1 MGGEERKKKG
11 WLSDLLD
18 IIFPR
23 SCISCGDG
31 VDVGPFRHI
40 CQKCSDRHVLYANA
54 PHCTTCGYPFWGM
67 AEENRS
73 CEHCYHLR
81 PVFSGGRTICLF
93 KGPIRRMVH
102 ALKYESALYV
112 LEDIAPLME
121 RNPGMRDF
129 LQGAILVPVPLHPR
143 KLRERGYNQSQYLA
157 EYFCKEANGGTV
169 ANLLIRK
176 KDTQSQTGFDLKTR
190 KENLKNAFALAPKM
204 SIDLTFRYILVDDVF
219 TTGSTLNACAAVLRK
234 AGVVHLDVATLA
246 HG

>member
-1 MGGEERKKKG
+1 MDGGVEKGKG
-11 WLSDLLD
+11 WFSDLLD
-18 IIFPR
+18 IVFPR
-23 SCISCGDG
+23 SCLSCGNG

-40 CQKCSDRHVLYANA
+40 CQKCSSRLVYATP
-54 PHCTTCGYPFWGM
+54 PHCTTCGYPFWGA

-81 PVFSGGRTICLF
+81 PVFSKGKTICLF
-93 KGPIRRMVH
+93 RGPIRRMVH

-112 LEDIAPLME
+112 LANIAPLID
-121 RNPGMRDF
+121 RNPGVRDF
-129 LQGAILVPVPLHPR
+129 LGGAVLVPVPLHPR

-157 EYFCKEANGGTV
+157 EHFCKEVSGGAV

-176 KDTQSQTGFDLKTR
+176 KDTQSQTGFDLKAR

-204 SIDLTFRYILVDDVF
+204 SIDLSLRYILVDDVF